1 MMLRIAIVHQ
11 KLLSNFDLLP
21 TSSLAGARMGRG
33 MFYGV
38 GAAAAGPVCPFP
50 EEWQQTIPECIEN
63 DDDID

>member
-1 MMLRIAIVHQ
+1 MMLRISIVHQ
-11 KLLSNFDLLP
+11 KLFLFQFLP

>member
-1 MMLRIAIVHQ
+1 
-11 KLLSNFDLLP
+11 
-21 TSSLAGARMGRG
+21 MGRG

-38 GAAAAGPVCPFP
+38 GAAAAAAGPVCPFP